1 MPESPAKTLQGLRM
15 QAACRLLVE
24 SALPIHEIATRAGF
38 ADEYYFSRRFRIEQ
52 GMSPRAYRQ
61 AYVLRRS

>member
-1 MPESPAKTLQGLRM
+1 MPESPARTLQGLRM

-24 SALPIHEIATRAGF
+24 SALPVHAVAARAGF

-52 GMSPRAYRQ
+52 GMSPRAYRR
-61 AYVLRRS
+61 AYLLRRE